1 MNGSYT
7 AAISSP
13 RRLNHVEI
21 FALKVFFQKFET
33 IEQMRE
39 ILEKFKN
46 RCLISEE
53 FYDFLCEFHFHVESS
68 IEYLSTIITQY
79 ILSNR
84 TITYG
89 LYYVIFV
96 ICHSG
101 EKELAYRLFSIYQNI
116 KMQVIPTSVQKNDA
130 SNRRKIQIYSES
142 MKKNIQN
149 MMFNNPEEHFRNLS
163 VKFRGEINR
172 LLLLPTT
179 TDMTEICDKY
189 FVFLTLTVDSI
200 ANKTNAI
207 DPNDQLFQ
215 DMEFISTMTS
225 CPDLSRCMLYGRR
238 AVVLSFAGQ
247 KPEGDEIVKEALVC
261 ANRVS
266 GCLEIVDTLYKIILY
281 LRAWYEFFPQI
292 ITNEI
297 YIHFTQAIHILEN
310 EPDDIRLFW
319 TRRFTF
325 RLLFCYLGL
334 GMRCRF
340 IKRYRCSCA
349 VMKEAE
355 RQIQIYDSPKAE
367 LRVQMYFAIAKSR
380 LCHLKGDIDQALEHI
395 QLAKS
400 IAKKGKCCELKIIL
414 ETEKDL
420 LLPDTAPLFVEEE
433 SSDSENVACH
443 CIPEPIHLPK
453 SFHCQ
458 YQYVELTNFPEH
470 PLPVS
475 ISSGEGDINN
485 VSENARTDE
494 WEENT
499 NEGPPRTHG
508 VSQEVVYIRSSK
520 MLSKSVFVKDIPVS
534 SLL

>member
-7 AAISSP
+7 AAAISSP

-21 FALKVFFQKFET
+21 FALKMFFQKLET

-53 FYDFLCEFHFHVESS
+53 FYDLLCEFHFNVGNNLEH
-68 IEYLSTIITQY
+68 LSTIITQY
-79 ILSNR
+79 IFSNR
-84 TITYG
+84 TFSRG

-96 ICHSG
+96 IYHSG
-101 EKELAYRLFSIYQNI
+101 EKELAYRLFNIYQNI
-116 KMQVIPTSVQKNDA
+116 MHAIPTMVQKIDA
-130 SNRRKIQIYSES
+130 SSRRKIQIYSES
-142 MKKNIQN
+142 MKKNIQD

-179 TDMTEICDKY
+179 SDMTEICDKY
-189 FVFLTLTVDSI
+189 FVFLTLTMDSI

-207 DPNDQLFQ
+207 DPKDQLFQ
-215 DMEFISTMTS
+215 DMESILTMTS

-247 KPEGDEIVKEALVC
+247 KSEGDEMVKEALVC
-261 ANRVS
+261 ANRVF
-266 GCLEIVDTLYKIILY
+266 GCLEMVDTLYKIILY
-281 LRAWYEFFPQI
+281 LRAWYKFFPQI

-297 YIHFTQAIHILEN
+297 YIHFTQAILILKN

-319 TRRFTF
+319 TRRFIF

-340 IKRYRCSCA
+340 IERYNCSDA
-349 VMKEAE
+349 VLKEAE
-355 RQIQIYDSPKAE
+355 RLIQKYDSPVAE

-380 LCHLKGDIDQALEHI
+380 LCHLKGDIDTALDHI

-400 IAKKGKCCELKIIL
+400 IAKKGKCCELDIIL
-414 ETEKDL
+414 KTENDL
-420 LLPDTAPLFVEEE
+420 LLPDTVPLFVEEE
-433 SSDSENVACH
+433 SSDSENVASH
-443 CIPEPIHLPK
+443 CIPEPIQLPN

-458 YQYVELTNFPEH
+458 YQYVELTNFPDP
-470 PLPVS
+470 PLPVPV
-475 ISSGEGDINN
+475 SSGGGDINK

-494 WEENT
+494 
-499 NEGPPRTHG
+499 
-508 VSQEVVYIRSSK
+508 
-520 MLSKSVFVKDIPVS
+520 
-534 SLL
+534 